1 MNKQPH
7 LPTPDESRRHYHV
20 PEGYFDDLEAR
31 IMAHLPE
38 EAPAEEPAAPSV
50 SLWTRLRPIAYLA
63 AMFVSMN
70 LIFRAFSP
78 HSSQVKTAA
87 TAEVHATTEDDYAT
101 YYADYGE
108 RMTAVA
114 GYDSYYDKL
123 LSDLTP
129 STR

>member
-1 MNKQPH
+1 
-7 LPTPDESRRHYHV
+7 
-20 PEGYFDDLEAR
+20 
-31 IMAHLPE
+31 MAHLPE
-38 EAPAEEPAAPSV
+38 EEPAEEPPAPSI

-78 HSSQVKTAA
+78 HSAQEKAAVTAQ
-87 TAEVHATTEDDYAT
+87 TEQPSEDDYAT

-108 RMTAVA
+108 RMTAGA
-114 GYDSYYDKL
+114 GYDSYYNSL

>member
-7 LPTPDESRRHYHV
+7 LPAPDESRRHYRV

-31 IMAHLPE
+31 FMAQIPE
-38 EAPAEEPAAPSV
+38 EAPVEEPAVPSV

-70 LIFRAFSP
+70 LIFRVFTP
-78 HSSQVKTAA
+78 HSTQEKTAP
-87 TAEVHATTEDDYAT
+87 TADVHPTTEDDYAT

-129 STR
+129 PAR

>member
-7 LPTPDESRRHYHV
+7 LPTSDESRRHYRV
-20 PEGYFDDLEAR
+20 PEGYFDSLEER

-38 EAPAEEPAAPSV
+38 EEPAEEPDVPSV

-78 HSSQVKTAA
+78 HSSQEKTVV
-87 TAEVHATTEDDYAT
+87 TAQTEQPIEDDYAT

-108 RMTAVA
+108 RMTAGA

-129 STR
+129 PAR

>member
-7 LPTPDESRRHYHV
+7 LPAPDESRRHYRV

-38 EAPAEEPAAPSV
+38 EAPAEELAVPSV

-78 HSSQVKTAA
+78 PLFAGESCRHSSGRAA
-87 TAEVHATTEDDYAT
+87 CRRRLCDLLRRLRRA
-101 YYADYGE
+101 
-108 RMTAVA
+108 
-114 GYDSYYDKL
+114 YDGCRWL
-123 LSDLTP
+123 
-129 STR
+129 

>member
-7 LPTPDESRRHYHV
+7 LPAPDESRRHYRV

-38 EAPAEEPAAPSV
+38 EAPAEELAVPSV

-70 LIFRAFSP
+70 LIFRAFSR
-78 HSSQVKTAA
+78 HSSQEKAAVTAQ
-87 TAEVHATTEDDYAT
+87 AEQPVEDDYAT

-129 STR
+129 PAR

>member
-1 MNKQPH
+1 
-7 LPTPDESRRHYHV
+7 
-20 PEGYFDDLEAR
+20 
-31 IMAHLPE
+31 MAHLPE
-38 EAPAEEPAAPSV
+38 DASAEEPAVPSV

-78 HSSQVKTAA
+78 HSSQEKTAA

-114 GYDSYYDKL
+114 GYDSYYDQL

>member
-7 LPTPDESRRHYHV
+7 LPAPDESRRHYRV

-38 EAPAEEPAAPSV
+38 ETSAEEPAAPSV

-63 AMFVSMN
+63 AMFVTMN

-78 HSSQVKTAA
+78 HASQEKATVTAQ
-87 TAEVHATTEDDYAT
+87 AEQSGEDDYAT

-114 GYDSYYDKL
+114 GYDSYYDQL

>member
-7 LPTPDESRRHYHV
+7 LPAPDESRRHYRV

-38 EAPAEEPAAPSV
+38 DASAEEPAVPSV

-78 HSSQVKTAA
+78 HSSQEKTAV

-114 GYDSYYDKL
+114 GYDSYYDQL

-129 STR
+129 PAR

>member
-1 MNKQPH
+1 
-7 LPTPDESRRHYHV
+7 
-20 PEGYFDDLEAR
+20 
-31 IMAHLPE
+31 MAKIPE
-38 EAPAEEPAAPSV
+38 ETPEEVAEAPRV

-63 AMFVSMN
+63 AMFVAMN

-78 HSSQVKTAA
+78 HASQEKATVTAQAEQSS
-87 TAEVHATTEDDYAT
+87 EDDYAT

-114 GYDSYYDKL
+114 GYDSYYDQL

>member
-7 LPTPDESRRHYHV
+7 LPTPDESRRHYRV
-20 PEGYFDDLEAR
+20 PEGYFDSLEER

-38 EAPAEEPAAPSV
+38 EAPAEEPTVPSV

-78 HSSQVKTAA
+78 HSSEEKTTV
-87 TAEVHATTEDDYAT
+87 TAQTEQPTEDDYAT

>member
-7 LPTPDESRRHYHV
+7 LPAPAESRRHYRV

-38 EAPAEEPAAPSV
+38 EAPAEEPAVPSV

-78 HSSQVKTAA
+78 HSSQKKAAVTAQ
-87 TAEVHATTEDDYAT
+87 TEQPVEDDYAT

-129 STR
+129 PAR

>member
-1 MNKQPH
+1 
-7 LPTPDESRRHYHV
+7 
-20 PEGYFDDLEAR
+20 
-31 IMAHLPE
+31 MAHLPE
-38 EAPAEEPAAPSV
+38 ETSAEEPAAPSV

-63 AMFVSMN
+63 AMFVTMN

-78 HSSQVKTAA
+78 HSAQEKAAVTAQ
-87 TAEVHATTEDDYAT
+87 TEVSSEDEYAN

-114 GYDSYYDKL
+114 GYDSYYDQL